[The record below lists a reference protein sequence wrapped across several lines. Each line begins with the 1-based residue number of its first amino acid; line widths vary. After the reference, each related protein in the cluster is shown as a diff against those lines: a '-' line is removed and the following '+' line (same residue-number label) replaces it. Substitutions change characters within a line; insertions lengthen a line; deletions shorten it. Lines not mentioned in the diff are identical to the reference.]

1 MLERMTRPKA
11 RPGNRFA
18 CSAADPKSVF
28 VPLSPG
34 WLQPLSRY
42 FAHNARPTRSPKY
55 SLFISHGGCPPCPSD
70 TSTDAISRAFTVAPW
85 QMAPWRVW
93 RRWRIVEQVNGKIR
107 SGMICRL
114 SPGSQTPPGGSHQII
129 LLCRMAPTLDIPLN
143 QPTKIWFFKHTFL
156 DPPMIARHICAKN
169 NLPFFAGKCSHR

>member
-1 MLERMTRPKA
+1 MTRLKS

-18 CSAADPKSVF
+18 CSPDPKSMF

-42 FAHNARPTRSPKY
+42 FAHNATHHQVSAKY

-70 TSTDAISRAFTVAPW
+70 TDAITVAPW

-93 RRWRIVEQVNGKIR
+93 RRWRIGEQVNGKIW
-107 SGMICRL
+107 SGMICRV
-114 SPGSQTPPGGSHQII
+114 SPTSQTPPGGSHQII

-143 QPTKIWFFKHTFL
+143 QPTKIWFFKHTL
-156 DPPMIARHICAKN
+156 LEPR
-169 NLPFFAGKCSHR
+169 